1 MTTDFNDVS
10 TLLDNPTVSSCL
22 SQLLFQTFSISFKPW
37 DFCPSHLQG
46 NSQLMTL
53 PNLNELYASYSC
65 FLSNIIEYNIF
76 SGKLWDYFS
85 LSSLSKLF
93 PSHGH
98 SVYFIHWD
106 STWNFFTKGVTA
118 HIIRLKTSQELDVT
132 HTTSN
137 TDITNIFRNKACSF
151 TKFEIILIFSLYALQ
166 FKKTHI
172 INI

>member
-22 SQLLFQTFSISFKPW
+22 SQLLFQTFSTSFKPW

-85 LSSLSKLF
+85 LSPPSLSCFL
-93 PSHGH
+93 PMDIQSILYTG
-98 SVYFIHWD
+98 IP
-106 STWNFFTKGVTA
+106 
-118 HIIRLKTSQELDVT
+118 LETSLQKESL
-132 HTTSN
+132 HT
-137 TDITNIFRNKACSF
+137 
-151 TKFEIILIFSLYALQ
+151 
-166 FKKTHI
+166 
-172 INI
+172 